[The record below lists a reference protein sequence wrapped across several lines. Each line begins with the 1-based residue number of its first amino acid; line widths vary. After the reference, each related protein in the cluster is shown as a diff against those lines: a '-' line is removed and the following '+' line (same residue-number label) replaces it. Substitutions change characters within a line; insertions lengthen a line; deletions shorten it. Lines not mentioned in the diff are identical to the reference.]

1 MSGGGIFLTMR
12 EKWTVNRLSDETL
25 IDRRTIG
32 KILGNTSP
40 IDSDGKAS
48 WYYLSDFIEAFRE
61 HIKGKSG
68 GDLEAE
74 KTRLTAAQADIAE
87 VERAK
92 KRNEVIE
99 AEAVVK
105 VWENIAVAIRRT
117 ILTSALSN
125 AEKDHI
131 LSELK
136 SMSIDAILEQQEF
149 DEETG
154 ESVSK
159 PVHST
164 GAANGQ
170 PMVGTA

>member
-1 MSGGGIFLTMR
+1 MR
-12 EKWTVNRLSDETL
+12 EKWSISRLSEETL
-25 IDRRTIG
+25 IDRRTIA
-32 KILGNTSP
+32 KVLGNTSP
-40 IDSDGKAS
+40 IDSDGKVD
-48 WYYLSDFIEAFRE
+48 WYYLSDFVEALRG
-61 HIKGKSG
+61 HDKKKSG
-68 GDLEAE
+68 AGDLEAE

-92 KRNEVIE
+92 RRNEVIE
-99 AEAVVK
+99 AEAVAK

-136 SMSIDAILEQQEF
+136 SMSLDTILEQQEF

-154 ESVSK
+154 DPVSQSVHAPGTSNGK
-159 PVHST
+159 PM
-164 GAANGQ
+164 G
-170 PMVGTA
+170 GTP

>member
-1 MSGGGIFLTMR
+1 MKGF
-12 EKWTVNRLSDETL
+12 TVSWLAEHTG
-25 IDRRTIG
+25 IDRRTIP
-32 KILGNTSP
+32 KILRDVKP
-40 IDSDGKAS
+40 IDADEKSD
-48 WYYLSDFIEAFRE
+48 YYLLADFIIALRNYD
-61 HIKGKSG
+61 KGKSG
-68 GDLEAE
+68 KGDLEAE

-92 KRNEVIE
+92 RRNEVIE
-99 AEAVVK
+99 AEAVAK

-136 SMSIDAILEQQEF
+136 SMSLDTILEQQEF

-154 ESVSK
+154 DPVSQSVHAPGTSNGK
-159 PVHST
+159 PV
-164 GAANGQ
+164 G
-170 PMVGTA
+170 GTP

>member
-1 MSGGGIFLTMR
+1 MAKGF
-12 EKWTVNRLSDETL
+12 TVSWIAEHTG
-25 IDRRTIG
+25 IDRRTIP
-32 KILGNTSP
+32 KILRDVKP
-40 IDSDGKAS
+40 FDSNDNS
-48 WYYLSDFIEAFRE
+48 DLYLLADFIEALRA
-61 HIKGKSG
+61 HDKGKSG
-68 GDLEAE
+68 RGDLEAE
-74 KTRLTAAQADIAE
+74 KTRLTAVQADIAE

-92 KRNEVIE
+92 RRNEVIE

-117 ILTSALSN
+117 ILTSGLSN
-125 AEKDHI
+125 PEKDHI

-159 PVHST
+159 PVRT
-164 GAANGQ
+164 PGETNGKPVVGA
-170 PMVGTA
+170 P